1 MRPAAGGVPGVC
13 TAIRTLGVEAGEGLA
28 AVIHEQ
34 EPDCAAPTAQ
44 PGESDSNPVRMA
56 FFFSLFSSFLSPYR
70 PQKMTRSASLQHNV
84 RVGKQRLKKP
94 RKVMSFKDLSRR

>member
-56 FFFSLFSSFLSPYR
+56 FFFLSFLHFCHPTAR
-70 PQKMTRSASLQHNV
+70 
-84 RVGKQRLKKP
+84 
-94 RKVMSFKDLSRR
+94 RK